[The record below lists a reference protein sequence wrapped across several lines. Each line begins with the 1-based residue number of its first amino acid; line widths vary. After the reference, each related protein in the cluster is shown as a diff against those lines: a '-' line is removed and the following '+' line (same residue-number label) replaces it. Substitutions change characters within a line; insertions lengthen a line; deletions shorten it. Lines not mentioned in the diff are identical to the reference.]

1 MIDRLLAMLRGKM
14 EPAKE
19 TGEDLR
25 LAVAALLVEA
35 ARMDQSFDAAE
46 RTAVSSMLARRFA
59 LSDADV
65 SALVARADTRV
76 QDTAQYFPFTH
87 NINTAMSAEQKVE
100 VIEMLWRVAYADG
113 YLDPEEDR
121 LIRQLAGLIHVTDRE
136 RMLARRRV
144 LDEIAGEDRR

>member
-1 MIDRLLAMLRGKM
+1 MIDRLLKMLKG
-14 EPAKE
+14 EVAPQVPAE
-19 TGEDLR
+19 DDLR

-35 ARMDQSFDAAE
+35 ARMDASFDEVE
-46 RTAVSSMLARRFA
+46 RKTVSAMLAQRFE

-65 SALVARADTRV
+65 TALVARADTRI

-87 NINTAMSAEQKVE
+87 NINTVMSAEQKVE

-113 YLDPEEDR
+113 QLDAEEDR

-136 RMLARRRV
+136 RMLARRKV
-144 LDEIAGEDRR
+144 LDGLGER